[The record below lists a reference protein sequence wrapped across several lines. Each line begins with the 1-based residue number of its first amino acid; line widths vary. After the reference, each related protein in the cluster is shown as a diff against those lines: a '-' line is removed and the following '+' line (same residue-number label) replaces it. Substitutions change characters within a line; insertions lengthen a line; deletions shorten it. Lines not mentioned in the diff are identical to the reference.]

1 MLFFSEILLFHV
13 DVFKKVLY
21 LHTDRSVCNKMD
33 NTKEFIIDEAF
44 KLFLQRS
51 YEAVSISDI
60 SQAIGLTKGALYHH
74 FKNKE
79 ELFIN
84 VIDKYFRIVAFD
96 DEIESLTLEEFIQLS
111 IKQTE
116 KIFRS
121 LFQHSM
127 TFSPIN
133 YLSLIADAFR
143 HYPGFAENQG
153 NFINGEIEKT
163 VQVLKNAIS
172 RGEIR
177 NDIDPSLVANNFF
190 TINMGLAGNVMR
202 NISIDGAIE
211 LLKKQ
216 TSEFYKLM
224 KK

>member
-1 MLFFSEILLFHV
+1 M
-13 DVFKKVLY
+13 
-21 LHTDRSVCNKMD
+21 HTDRLVCKDMD
-33 NTKEFIIDEAF
+33 NTKDFIIEESF
-44 KLFLQRS
+44 KLFLNSS

-60 SQAIGLTKGALYHH
+60 SKAIGLTKGALYHH

-79 ELFIN
+79 ELFIG

-96 DEIESLTLEEFIQLS
+96 AEIETITLEEFIQLS
-111 IKQTE
+111 IEQTE

-127 TFSPIN
+127 TFTPIS
-133 YLSLIADAFR
+133 YISLIADALR

-172 RGEIR
+172 NGEIR
-177 NDIDPSLVANNFF
+177 NDIDPDLVANNFF
-190 TINMGLAGNVMR
+190 AINMGLAGNVMR
-202 NISIDGAIE
+202 NFSIEDAIE

-216 TSEFYKLM
+216 TSEFYKLL

>member
-1 MLFFSEILLFHV
+1 
-13 DVFKKVLY
+13 
-21 LHTDRSVCNKMD
+21 MD

-44 KLFLQRS
+44 KLFLNHS

-79 ELFIN
+79 ELF
-84 VIDKYFRIVAFD
+84 VSVVDKYIHFTGFEMDID
-96 DEIESLTLEEFIQLS
+96 TITLEHFIQLS
-111 IKQTE
+111 VKQTE
-116 KIFRS
+116 NIFRS

-133 YLSLIADAFR
+133 YISLVADAFR
-143 HYPGFAENQG
+143 HYPGYAENQG

-163 VQVLKNAIS
+163 IQILNNAIKN
-172 RGEIR
+172 GEIR
-177 NDIDPSLVANNFF
+177 EDIDSALVANNFF
-190 TINMGLAGNVMR
+190 AITMGLAGNLVR
-202 NISIDGAIE
+202 NISIEDGIE

-216 TSEFYKLM
+216 TSEFYKLL

>member
-1 MLFFSEILLFHV
+1 M
-13 DVFKKVLY
+13 
-21 LHTDRSVCNKMD
+21 HTDRSVCNTMD

-190 TINMGLAGNVMR
+190 AINMGLAGNVMR